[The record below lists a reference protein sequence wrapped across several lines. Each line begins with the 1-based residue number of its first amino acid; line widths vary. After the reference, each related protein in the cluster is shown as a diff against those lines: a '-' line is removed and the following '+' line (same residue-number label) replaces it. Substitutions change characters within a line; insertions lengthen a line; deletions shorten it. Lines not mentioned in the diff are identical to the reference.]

1 MHGGAVRA
9 PVVRLV
15 NRLATALSLFFQ
27 PIFVGTYVIVALS
40 LAGAASPAAAVGW
53 ALLTA
58 GLCTGVPSLDLARR
72 MRAHSVSDFQLV
84 VREQRLRPLL
94 VSLACTAVALTLVV
108 LAHGPGSLRM
118 GLAAAL
124 VTGTVMTAVT
134 TRWKI
139 SFHAGGAAGAVVLM
153 IWQFGGVA
161 ALLLPALAAVCW
173 SRIYLRRHT
182 VTQVLAG
189 LVVGAAL
196 TAGVIAAA

>member
-1 MHGGAVRA
+1 
-9 PVVRLV
+9 VVRLV

-27 PIFVGTYVIVALS
+27 PVFVGTYVIVALS
-40 LAGAASPAAAVGW
+40 LAGAASPAEAVGW
-53 ALLTA
+53 AFLTA

-72 MRAHSVSDFQLV
+72 MRARSVSDFQLI

-108 LAHGPGSLRM
+108 LAHGPESLRM

-124 VTGTVMTAVT
+124 VTGTVMTVVT

-139 SFHAGGAAGAVVLM
+139 SFHAGGAAGATVLM
-153 IWQFGGVA
+153 IWQFGGIA
-161 ALLLPALAAVCW
+161 TLLLPALAGVCW

-182 VTQVLAG
+182 ATQVLAG

-196 TAGVIAAA
+196 TAGVIAAASEL

>member
-1 MHGGAVRA
+1 MVR
-9 PVVRLV
+9 PL

-40 LAGAASPAAAVGW
+40 LTGATSPAAGVAW
-53 ALLTA
+53 ALVTA
-58 GLCTGVPSLDLARR
+58 GLCTGVPTFDLVRR

-94 VSLACTAVALTLVV
+94 VSLVCTTVALTLVV
-108 LAHGPGSLRM
+108 VADGPESLAVA
-118 GLAAAL
+118 LAAAL
-124 VTGTVMTAVT
+124 VTGSVMTAVT

-139 SFHAGGAAGAVVLM
+139 SFHAGGAAGATVLM
-153 IWQFGGVA
+153 IWQFGGIA
-161 ALLLPALAAVCW
+161 TLLLPVLAGVCW

-189 LVVGAAL
+189 LAVGAVL
-196 TAGVIAAA
+196 TAGVVVGVTSSS